1 MSHTLLTPEPRELLR
16 IDVPPNSEA
25 DTMGHYKIFRSLA
38 MASLLDDIANLITV
52 AITPALLLLGVMI
65 QMRVLNNRLD
75 RINDRSESLQ
85 ERLSS
90 GSGLRPALVHEL
102 SVLRRRENAIHRAF
116 GLSTACMILICSVVV
131 ALFVD
136 DSMHLKLD
144 SLIAFAFVATML
156 LLVGSFS
163 LLLHEIFIASH
174 SLPATTL
181 HRRQPE
187 GQN

>member
-1 MSHTLLTPEPRELLR
+1 
-16 IDVPPNSEA
+16 
-25 DTMGHYKIFRSLA
+25 
-38 MASLLDDIANLITV
+38 MASLFDDIGNMISM

-75 RINDRSESLQ
+75 RISDRSEIL
-85 ERLSS
+85 EGRLSS

-102 SVLRRRENAIHRAF
+102 SVLHRRETAIHRAF
-116 GLSTACMILICSVVV
+116 GLSTGCMILICSIVV

-136 DSMHLKLD
+136 DSMNLKLD
-144 SLIAFAFVATML
+144 SLIAFAFLATML

-174 SLPATTL
+174 SLPATAL

>member
-1 MSHTLLTPEPRELLR
+1 MTYYLIIWSP
-16 IDVPPNSEA
+16 
-25 DTMGHYKIFRSLA
+25 A
-38 MASLLDDIANLITV
+38 MASLFDDIGNIISM

-75 RINDRSESLQ
+75 RISDRSEVL
-85 ERLSS
+85 EARLS
-90 GSGLRPALVHEL
+90 GGTGLRPALVHEL
-102 SVLRRRENAIHRAF
+102 SVLHRRETAIHRAF
-116 GLSTACMILICSVVV
+116 GLSTGCMILICSIVV

-136 DSMHLKLD
+136 DSIQLKLD

>member
-1 MSHTLLTPEPRELLR
+1 
-16 IDVPPNSEA
+16 
-25 DTMGHYKIFRSLA
+25 
-38 MASLLDDIANLITV
+38 MASFFEDIGTLISM
-52 AITPALLLLGVMI
+52 AITPALLLLGVML
-65 QMRVLNNRLD
+65 QMRVLNHRLE
-75 RINDRSESLQ
+75 RISDRSEVL
-85 ERLSS
+85 EGRLSS

-102 SVLRRRENAIHRAF
+102 SVLQRRERAIHRAF

-136 DSMHLKLD
+136 DSANLKLD

-163 LLLHEIFIASH
+163 LLMHEMFIASH
-174 SLPATTL
+174 SLPATAL

>member
-1 MSHTLLTPEPRELLR
+1 
-16 IDVPPNSEA
+16 
-25 DTMGHYKIFRSLA
+25 
-38 MASLLDDIANLITV
+38 MASFFDDIGAMISM
-52 AITPALLLLGVMI
+52 AITPALLLLGVML
-65 QMRVLNNRLD
+65 QMRVLNNRLE
-75 RINDRSESLQ
+75 RISVRSVVLG

-90 GSGLRPALVHEL
+90 GSGLRPTLIHEL
-102 SVLRRRENAIHRAF
+102 SVLHRRETAIHRAF
-116 GLSTACMILICSVVV
+116 GLSTACMILICSIVV

-136 DSMHLKLD
+136 DSIHLKLD

-163 LLLHEIFIASH
+163 LLMHEIFIASH
-174 SLPATTL
+174 SLPATAL